1 MAVRQH
7 VPTHELLG
15 VVPLRY
21 RACFLKPNKN
31 QLWQGI
37 VTTDLLKIYSACSYQ
52 PNVIE
57 KPSAFVKK
65 IGEVGR
71 PSSFDAEILHHLFPS
86 SPASFPSEMRYFH
99 KDL

>member
-7 VPTHELLG
+7 VTTHELL

-21 RACFLKPNKN
+21 RPCFLKPNKN
-31 QLWQGI
+31 KLWQGI

-52 PNVIE
+52 SNIVE
-57 KPSAFVKK
+57 KPSAVVKQ

-71 PSSFDAEILHHLFPS
+71 PSSRCRATGPLVPKLPPHRSHQ
-86 SPASFPSEMRYFH
+86 
-99 KDL
+99 K